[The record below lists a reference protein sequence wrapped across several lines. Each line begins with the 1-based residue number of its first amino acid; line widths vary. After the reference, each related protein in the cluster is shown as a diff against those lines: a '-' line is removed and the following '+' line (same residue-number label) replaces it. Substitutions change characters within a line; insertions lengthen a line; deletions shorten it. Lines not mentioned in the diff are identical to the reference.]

1 MRLVKNS
8 LSIVMYHYIKEAK
21 SNEYKNFK
29 FLEYSKFKKQI
40 NFFKKILTFYP
51 LRIFK
56 KF

>member
-40 NFFKKILTFYP
+40 NFLKKILTFYP
-51 LRIFK
+51 LRILK